1 MYKSILLVLPNDV
14 KAQMNFTM
22 AMVFEL
28 IVELVL
34 SKSEGKLLVR
44 PARCTEY
51 WLAER
56 IGRSREWVS
65 KSIRRLELLGL
76 IQVERTRQKDG
87 KWDINIYTIGRR
99 LLSILGIACQK
110 FKEYRENMRQK
121 VQSIVHNITFR
132 TKGTMMS
139 IADIFRTGPPDDKKQ
154 SSPVTPRDITKA
166 PKSDSQGMP
175 PELIAIIERMTAK
188 IEAAESEGRI

>member
-1 MYKSILLVLPNDV
+1 MYRSILLVLPNDV
-14 KAQMNFTM
+14 KTQMNFTM
-22 AMVFEL
+22 GMVFEL

-51 WLAER
+51 WIAER

-65 KSIRRLELLGL
+65 KSIRRLEELGL

-110 FKEYRENMRQK
+110 FKEYREKVKQK
-121 VQSIVHNITFR
+121 VQSMAQKLAIR
-132 TKGTMMS
+132 TKGMVS
-139 IADIFRTGPPDDKKQ
+139 ISELLRIGPPDNWCQDTGHRLKAEDYRDKRQ
-154 SSPVTPRDITKA
+154 NLDIHE
-166 PKSDSQGMP
+166 
-175 PELIAIIERMTAK
+175 ELKAIIERMTTK
-188 IEAAESEGRI
+188 IETAESEGRI